1 MNKLIFLLSLSA
13 FFNTVSFSQTP
24 VPEAVG
30 VVTRV
35 EGLVTVSQDDTL
47 GNAFKGKVILQ
58 NARVATTATG
68 STTIML
74 NNCCVIVLKP
84 NQAVTVDFRRECKAI
99 LASIQSTGVVS
110 GFGFAVTPQI
120 VGNSLILGSGVFSV
134 VGFIQAIFQSSSKS
148 ALQRLSG
155 S

>member
-1 MNKLIFLLSLSA
+1 MKRLIVSLSLSA
-13 FFNTVSFSQTP
+13 FFNTLAFSQTP
-24 VPEAVG
+24 VREAVG

-58 NARVATTATG
+58 NARVATTASG

-84 NQAVTVDFRRECKAI
+84 NQAVTVDYRRECKEI
-99 LASIQSTGVVS
+99 LASIRPSGIVS

-120 VGNSLILGSGVFSV
+120 LGNALILGSGIFNGIV
-134 VGFIQAIFQSSSKS
+134 FIQAIFQSSSNS